1 MREIVCMRF
10 HSLGSLQFFPF
21 SFPCVHYMVS
31 CVDFFVC
38 LLVTKPVHQP
48 LHLKT
53 GAVDSFKRPVYLIL
67 TLMVVLKS
75 CLHDLIKRRNEREG
89 KKRGRLINSLTVLV
103 PCLAGQGG

>member
-1 MREIVCMRF
+1 MWI
-10 HSLGSLQFFPF
+10 SL
-21 SFPCVHYMVS
+21 
-31 CVDFFVC
+31 FVC

-53 GAVDSFKRPVYLIL
+53 GAVDPFKRPVYLIL
-67 TLMVVLKS
+67 TLMVVLES
-75 CLHDLIKRRNEREG
+75 CLHDLIKRNEREG